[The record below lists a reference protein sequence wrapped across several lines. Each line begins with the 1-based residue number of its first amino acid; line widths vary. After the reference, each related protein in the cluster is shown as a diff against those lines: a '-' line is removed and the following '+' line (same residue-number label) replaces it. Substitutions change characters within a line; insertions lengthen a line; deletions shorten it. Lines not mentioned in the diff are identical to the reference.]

1 MDRQQGGKEIASWL
15 QGLGLE
21 QYAGAFIDNDIE
33 PAILPKLSDD
43 DLRELGVKSVGHR
56 RRILAAIA
64 ELSHP
69 PAQPPKA
76 NDNAKRDAL
85 QSAVPRREGSEA
97 ERRNLTVMFVDL
109 VGSTVLASTLDP
121 EDLGSVIAAYQSL
134 VAAEVA
140 RYDGYVAKFMGDGV
154 LCYFG
159 WPLAHEEDAERAV
172 RSGRS
177 IVKAV
182 ASLRTPAQVPMA
194 ARVGIATG
202 LCVVGEVIGTG
213 SAHEEVVIGETPNL
227 AARLQAL
234 AQPGYVV
241 VAESTRKLLG
251 GIFAVESLGPI
262 ELKGFSVPVSPF
274 LVVGEHAIETRYDA
288 RVTSAPQVMFGRDL
302 ELGLALERWGQA
314 KRGEGQLVLLSGEA
328 GIGKSRITRALIDAV
343 SQENHVRVSYQ
354 CSPYYS
360 GSPLYPAV
368 QQLRRTIGIG
378 EADEDEEKVRKLEAT
393 KGPANP
399 LLPIFASLL
408 DLQNHHSDALTGLN
422 PQQLRARTLDGLL
435 DDILDA
441 AARLPLLFV
450 IEDIHWIDATTLEL
464 LDQCVERIQHARVMM
479 MVTTRPTFEH
489 GFGGHPIVTK
499 LALNRLGREQTTAF
513 IEKLAG
519 DIRLPPTIVDK
530 IIATTDGVPLFIEE
544 LTKGVLEAR
553 HFDRA
558 AVFDEDHAGLA
569 NLDIPL
575 TLHDSLMARLDRLQP
590 VKEVAQ
596 MAACIGREFRH
607 DLLRSVTRLSAAQ
620 LEEALDQLV
629 DAELVF
635 RRGRGSDARYTFK
648 HALVRDA
655 AYHSM
660 LKSVRQH
667 IHSQLA
673 DKLGSESTA
682 EPELVAHHL
691 MAAKRYREAAE
702 CFLQAGRAAAARFA
716 NPEAVAHFTSALHAL
731 EAVTNSG
738 DANELE
744 LGIRI
749 EMGVPLNASAGYA
762 SEKVEANF
770 LRAEELCIST
780 GLTSNLFFARRSL
793 WNFYLDR
800 PDLHRSR
807 HLAKELLVEAS
818 RRENVEETTLAHRA
832 LATSYFYLGAI
843 GDAAREAEAGINA
856 WATSDRHFDVARYG
870 EDGPSICRSY
880 LGVAQVLAGRVDTGL
895 ANCASSVE
903 TAERL
908 DHPLNLA
915 FILMNLALARRFR
928 NEPVECRAIAEQMLI
943 LADNRRL
950 ASWSGGARTLLGW
963 AIGSDLPDEGLKMLR
978 DGINRWRST
987 GSELHLPHF
996 YSSIAD
1002 ICLRHGRIDEGL
1014 GAIENAIEA
1023 MDKTDERWAQAEI
1036 ERIEGCLIAKA
1047 DVTRGMK
1054 VLTKAYDTAIS
1065 QGAHWLAVRA
1075 ATESAKLSTS
1085 SGQEL
1090 RADCRNQLRIS
1101 ETAEGLET
1109 SVIREA
1115 DAIFASVL

>member
-1 MDRQQGGKEIASWL
+1 MDHQRGGNEIASWL

-21 QYAGAFIDNDIE
+21 QYAGVFIDNDIE
-33 PAILPKLSDD
+33 PSILPKLSDN

-56 RRILAAIA
+56 KRILTAIA
-64 ELSHP
+64 ALSRP
-69 PAQPPKA
+69 PAQLPKV
-76 NDNAKRDAL
+76 DDDAKRDAL
-85 QSAVPRREGSEA
+85 QSGGPKPEGSEA
-97 ERRNLTVMFVDL
+97 ERRHLTVMFVDL
-109 VGSTVLASTLDP
+109 VGSTALASTLDP

-159 WPLAHEEDAERAV
+159 WPHAHEEDAERAV

-182 ASLRTPAQVPMA
+182 ASLRTPGQVPLA

-202 LCVVGEVIGTG
+202 LCVVGDVIGTG
-213 SAHEEVVIGETPNL
+213 SAQEEVVVGETPNL

-262 ELKGFSVPVSPF
+262 ELKGFSIPVSPF
-274 LVVGEHAIETRYDA
+274 LVVGEHAVETRYDA
-288 RVTSAPQVMFGRDL
+288 RVTSAPQIIFGRDL

-343 SQENHVRVSYQ
+343 SQEKHVRVSYQ

-368 QQLRRTIGIG
+368 QQLRRTIGIE
-378 EADEDEEKVRKLEAT
+378 EADGDEEKVRKLEGA

-408 DLQNHHSDALTGLN
+408 DLQNYQSEPLTGLN
-422 PQQLRARTLDGLL
+422 PQQLRAQTLDGLL
-435 DDILDA
+435 NDILDT

-464 LDQCVERIQHARVMM
+464 LDQCVERVQHARVMM

-519 DIRLPPTIVDK
+519 DIRLPAIIVDK
-530 IIATTDGVPLFIEE
+530 IIATDGVPLFIEE
-544 LTKGVLEAR
+544 LTKSVLEAG

-558 AVFDEDHAGLA
+558 AVFDEDHAKLA

-607 DLLRSVTRLSAAQ
+607 DLLGSVTRLSAAQ
-620 LEEALDQLV
+620 LKEALDKLV

-660 LKSVRQH
+660 LKSVRQD
-667 IHSQLA
+667 IHSRLA
-673 DKLGSESTA
+673 DKLGLESTA

-691 MAAKRYREAAE
+691 IAAKRYREAAE
-702 CFLQAGRAAAARFA
+702 CFLQAGRAAAARYA
-716 NPEAVAHFTSALHAL
+716 NPEAVAHFTGALDAL
-731 EAVTNSG
+731 EAVTSSG
-738 DANELE
+738 DTNELE
-744 LGIRI
+744 LRIRI

-780 GLTSNLFFARRSL
+780 GLTSNLFFVRRSL

-807 HLAKELLVEAS
+807 DLAKQLLAETS
-818 RRENVEETTLAHRA
+818 RGENVEETTLAHRA

-843 GDAAREAEAGINA
+843 GDAAREAEAGINV
-856 WATSDRHFDVARYG
+856 WATSNRDFDVARYG
-870 EDGPSICRSY
+870 EDGPAICRSY
-880 LGVAQVLAGRVDTGL
+880 LGVVQVLAGRVDTGL

-915 FILMNLALARRFR
+915 FILMNFALARRFR
-928 NEPVECRAIAEQMLI
+928 NEPAECREVAERMLI

-950 ASWSGGARTLLGW
+950 ASWSGGARTMLGW
-963 AIGSDLPDEGLKMLR
+963 AIGSNLPDEGLRMLQ
-978 DGINRWRST
+978 DGMNRWRST

-996 YSSIAD
+996 YSSIGD

-1014 GAIENAIEA
+1014 AAIENANEA
-1023 MDKTDERWAQAEI
+1023 MDKTGEIWAQAEI
-1036 ERIEGCLIAKA
+1036 ERIEGCLVAKA

-1054 VLTKAYDTAIS
+1054 VLTRAYDTAIS
-1065 QGAHWLAVRA
+1065 QGASWLAVRA
-1075 ATESAKLSTS
+1075 ATELAKLSKR
-1085 SGQEL
+1085 SGHEL
-1090 RADCRNQLRIS
+1090 RADYRNQLRIS
-1101 ETAEGLET
+1101 EIAEGLET

-1115 DAIFASVL
+1115 AAIL